1 MAIYHCSIKI
11 GSRAKGQSAVA
22 ASAYRSGEK
31 LTDKETGLISDYT
44 RKSGVVFSEI
54 ALCENAPSE
63 YSNRE
68 TLWNAVHSIEKNK
81 NAQLW
86 REFEVAL
93 PKELNRDE
101 QIETVRDFVNKLTE
115 QGMCIDWAL
124 HDKGDG
130 NPHAHIMATMR
141 SIEPNGK
148 WSPKSRKVYDLDEN
162 GERIFQKIDKS
173 GRKQYKNHKEDYND
187 WNAKERVEEWRSAWA
202 DCCNARLAERDRI
215 DHRSYERQGSE
226 LIPTIHEGYIARKL
240 VKDGKKSER
249 VQINEDIRQKNSQ
262 LKQIN
267 LEFKKIEIEK
277 APKIIEFISKL
288 YRFACI
294 VYGEKDVSSQDRE
307 LATKIL
313 QLSPRVNEQNYQTLP
328 QVQTKEYLKVMDMVS
343 DIKRENSDYDPSWI
357 RMFVTDNEGNTLKHA
372 KASFYATHIKSK
384 NGKNMIL
391 LPKAEKSQID
401 EILENSEI
409 SINGKVTSHN
419 AISDC
424 KEIIVSVDLADK
436 EKALELIAATQ
447 PKSEPTPAK
456 KRLSDVEITNIVDL
470 KDQYIYQYC
479 ANEYLKSTSD
489 VSYKAKEEY
498 DKATKTLDMY
508 GRTIGKYKDMEEQTR
523 KIINPIKK
531 RAMKKELAE
540 QGDIAYRHAGL
551 ICECFNMTTAY
562 NGRRLTTDNITTD
575 HLYGIYEKA
584 RCILPQKKEQ
594 MKAEKRQNEAYER
607 LKSRLVNDESVNATY
622 QKFATALDTVPD
634 KQAERVLKAVKEPTG
649 YFSFETY
656 KNSYE
661 HRIAALK
668 NVERALSKLYE
679 AVKRVKAVLDKP
691 LFNKAKDMSDEF
703 NPRSESENDNY
714 HSYGGHSR

>member
-240 VKDGKKSER
+240 V
-249 VQINEDIRQKNSQ
+249 
-262 LKQIN
+262 
-267 LEFKKIEIEK
+267 
-277 APKIIEFISKL
+277 
-288 YRFACI
+288 
-294 VYGEKDVSSQDRE
+294 
-307 LATKIL
+307 
-313 QLSPRVNEQNYQTLP
+313 
-328 QVQTKEYLKVMDMVS
+328 
-343 DIKRENSDYDPSWI
+343 
-357 RMFVTDNEGNTLKHA
+357 
-372 KASFYATHIKSK
+372 
-384 NGKNMIL
+384 
-391 LPKAEKSQID
+391 
-401 EILENSEI
+401 
-409 SINGKVTSHN
+409 
-419 AISDC
+419 
-424 KEIIVSVDLADK
+424 
-436 EKALELIAATQ
+436 
-447 PKSEPTPAK
+447 
-456 KRLSDVEITNIVDL
+456 
-470 KDQYIYQYC
+470 
-479 ANEYLKSTSD
+479 
-489 VSYKAKEEY
+489 
-498 DKATKTLDMY
+498 
-508 GRTIGKYKDMEEQTR
+508 
-523 KIINPIKK
+523 
-531 RAMKKELAE
+531 
-540 QGDIAYRHAGL
+540 
-551 ICECFNMTTAY
+551 
-562 NGRRLTTDNITTD
+562 
-575 HLYGIYEKA
+575 
-584 RCILPQKKEQ
+584 
-594 MKAEKRQNEAYER
+594 
-607 LKSRLVNDESVNATY
+607 
-622 QKFATALDTVPD
+622 
-634 KQAERVLKAVKEPTG
+634 
-649 YFSFETY
+649 
-656 KNSYE
+656 
-661 HRIAALK
+661 
-668 NVERALSKLYE
+668 
-679 AVKRVKAVLDKP
+679 
-691 LFNKAKDMSDEF
+691 
-703 NPRSESENDNY
+703 
-714 HSYGGHSR
+714 

>member
-240 VKDGKKSER
+240 VKDGKSSER

-288 YRFACI
+288 YRSACI

-391 LPKAEKSQID
+391 IPKAEKSQID

-409 SINGKVTSHN
+409 SINGKVTS
-419 AISDC
+419 
-424 KEIIVSVDLADK
+424 ELADK

-479 ANEYLKSTSD
+479 ANEYLKST
-489 VSYKAKEEY
+489 
-498 DKATKTLDMY
+498 
-508 GRTIGKYKDMEEQTR
+508 
-523 KIINPIKK
+523 
-531 RAMKKELAE
+531 
-540 QGDIAYRHAGL
+540 
-551 ICECFNMTTAY
+551 
-562 NGRRLTTDNITTD
+562 
-575 HLYGIYEKA
+575 
-584 RCILPQKKEQ
+584 
-594 MKAEKRQNEAYER
+594 
-607 LKSRLVNDESVNATY
+607 DESVNAAY
-622 QKFATALDTVPD
+622 QKFATAIDTVPD
-634 KQAERVLKAVKEPTG
+634 EQAERVIKAVKEPTG

-691 LFNKAKDMSDEF
+691 LFSKDKVMSDEF
-703 NPRSESENDNY
+703 KPRSERENDNYNY
-714 HSYGGHSR
+714 HSYGSRSR